1 MCGLCGM
8 LAGPAHWTKSASTP
22 AAFASRVEP
31 YTRARERQART
42 RLVNAVLRHYGLSLT
57 DWAGSGYVLSNRTG
71 RHEIVSNLAELW
83 GAADRML
90 ARSCDPLDDALIAS
104 LGDANG

>member
-1 MCGLCGM
+1 
-8 LAGPAHWTKSASTP
+8 
-22 AAFASRVEP
+22 
-31 YTRARERQART
+31 
-42 RLVNAVLRHYGLSLT
+42 
-57 DWAGSGYVLSNRTG
+57 VLSNRTG